1 MSRKSD
7 FFHACEPDNRY
18 IFKHTEYEWDD
29 IVNAFIAGGLFADE
43 HPKIPWE
50 PLTEESVKDLWDYVR
65 YLVYKKE
72 YDEYFVLDGMV
83 VKETFREMKY
93 THVKMIEGPL

>member
-1 MSRKSD
+1 MSRNNE
-7 FFHACEPDNRY
+7 FFHACKVDNWY
-18 IFKHTEYEWDD
+18 IFEHTEYEWDD
-29 IVNAFIAGGLFADE
+29 IVNAFIAGGLYADE
-43 HPKIPWE
+43 HPKVPWE
-50 PLTEESVKDLWDYVR
+50 PLTEESVKDLLDYVR

-72 YDEYFVLDGMV
+72 YDVLDGMV